1 MSNNSQNP
9 AILELT
15 TEASLLT
22 QRLQSIIDVQAALA
36 FGDALP
42 EESTAL
48 SGTTLSLR
56 KTRSQLRRTML
67 ELASINDA
75 LADIYMGEYTKRE
88 RKLKEVGS
96 MKNLERKLKERVRWI
111 REDTK
116 EALELKTIEKQ
127 ESLLQV
133 SLDLYFYELFFS

>member
-1 MSNNSQNP
+1 M
-9 AILELT
+9 LER
-15 TEASLLT
+15 ASLN
-22 QRLQSIIDVQAALA
+22 V
-36 FGDALP
+36 
-42 EESTAL
+42 
-48 SGTTLSLR
+48 
-56 KTRSQLRRTML
+56 
-67 ELASINDA
+67 A
-75 LADIYMGEYTKRE
+75 LADIYRGELTYRE
-88 RKLKEVGS
+88 LKLKEVGS